1 MNKPT
6 AQSPCTPLLR
16 AYPALRHALRA
27 LLFFLPLLLLLAV
40 AECALRSM
48 PNTYR
53 IKSDGMAAAA
63 PELQT
68 IVLGASH
75 TLMGINPALLSTKAY
90 NLAGVS
96 QTLDIDCAL
105 LASYLPQTPQLQCV
119 VVCADA
125 GILFDPPL
133 SQGTESFRCTYYN
146 LYTPVPRI
154 GNWPRLAFETASYT
168 GAKEKIKSWFRGE
181 GLQIDAG
188 GFYTGYTPDLSD
200 TTAFTIKQAAERTAY
215 HLSKGFKHL
224 DDNRRL
230 LFELYEQ
237 CQKHNLRF
245 ILITTPTHPLYQDAL
260 PDSARTAVSATLGKF
275 RGRPKSLVLDYSS
288 DKRFTTADFF
298 DLDHLNTRGAAKF
311 TRILSKEAGI

>member
-1 MNKPT
+1 
-6 AQSPCTPLLR
+6 
-16 AYPALRHALRA
+16 
-27 LLFFLPLLLLLAV
+27 
-40 AECALRSM
+40 M

-53 IKSDGMAAAA
+53 MKSAAMAAAA

-75 TLMGINPALLSTKAY
+75 SLMGINPALLSTKAY

-105 LASYLPQTPQLQCV
+105 LATYLPRTPRLQCV
-119 VVCADA
+119 MVCADA

-133 SQGTESFRCTYYN
+133 SQGVESFRCTYYN
-146 LYTPVPRI
+146 LYTPVPYI
-154 GNWPRLAFETASYT
+154 GTWPHFALETASYT

-181 GLQIDAG
+181 GPQTDAR

-200 TTAFTIKQAAERTAY
+200 TTAFNAERATERTTY
-215 HLSKGFKHL
+215 HLREGFKHL
-224 DDNRRL
+224 DNNRIRL
-230 LFELYEQ
+230 YKLYEL
-237 CQKHNLRF
+237 CQKHDLRF

-260 PDSARTAVSATLGKF
+260 PDSACTAVKATLDEF
-275 RGRPKSLVLDYSS
+275 RDRTGALVLDYSS
-288 DKRFTTADFF
+288 DKRFTTADFY